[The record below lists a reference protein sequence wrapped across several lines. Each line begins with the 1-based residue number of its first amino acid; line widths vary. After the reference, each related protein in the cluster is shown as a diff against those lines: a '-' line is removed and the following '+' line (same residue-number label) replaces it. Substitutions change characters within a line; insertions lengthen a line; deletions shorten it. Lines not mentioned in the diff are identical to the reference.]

1 MDGLPPSLETIIQE
15 LAKFPG
21 IGKKTAQRLGFHL
34 LDSPEGTV
42 DDLAR
47 ALKSFKERIHECP
60 RCHFIAE
67 RELCEIDLD
76 TRRDQTTLC
85 VVERVMDVLVFERMG
100 EYRGL
105 YHVLGGVIAPL
116 DGVAPED
123 LHIDDLLTRLGG
135 DVREVILATHPSM
148 EGDTTALYID
158 QQLAGSDLKV
168 TKLARGVPMG
178 SQLEFTDEATLA
190 SAYTAR
196 VDL

>member
-34 LDSPEGTV
+34 LDSPEETV
-42 DDLAR
+42 EDLAR

-67 RELCEIDLD
+67 RELCEICLD
-76 TRRDQTTLC
+76 VRRDQSTLC

-105 YHVLGGVIAPL
+105 YHVLGGLISPL
-116 DGVAPED
+116 DGVSPED
-123 LHIDDLLTRLGG
+123 LHIDDLLARLE

-158 QQLAGSDLKV
+158 QQLADSGLTV

>member
-1 MDGLPPSLETIIQE
+1 M
-15 LAKFPG
+15 
-21 IGKKTAQRLGFHL
+21 
-34 LDSPEGTV
+34 DSPEGTV
-42 DDLAR
+42 EDLAR

-67 RELCEIDLD
+67 RELCEICLD
-76 TRRDQTTLC
+76 VRRDQSTLC

-105 YHVLGGVIAPL
+105 YHVLGGLISPL
-116 DGVAPED
+116 DGVSPED
-123 LHIDDLLTRLGG
+123 LHIDDLLTRLE

-158 QQLAGSDLKV
+158 QQLADSGLTV